1 VSKVPK
7 IAPQP
12 EDFVFSGGTGRSG
25 TTIVGKLLGRHS
37 SIRAS
42 KPLEIKFLAANG
54 GLLDLTYGRRDF
66 IEMKKRKSL
75 AYRILSHWE
84 TFTRMEL
91 ERKFRERLL
100 NDWWDR
106 ESIEGKGPGLSSG
119 VTIEVRNSAL
129 DEFMKRRKKSPEEAA
144 RRFLEV
150 MVSKQFNNEGE
161 PIWIDTSPP
170 NIFNADRIVK
180 LLPKAKFIHMMR
192 DGRNTIASVL
202 KEHWGPQDP
211 LQAIHWWKNR
221 IISSHRALGKVPRES
236 VIEIQLEE
244 LAHFNR
250 ESEYERLLDFLG
262 LEDEPKIRNYF
273 ESEVDGER
281 VIAQKWRDEIKEPKF
296 EAKFYKIH
304 KELHDLGIRTALY
317 E

>member
-1 VSKVPK
+1 M
-7 IAPQP
+7 APLP

-42 KPLEIKFLAANG
+42 KPLEIKFLAGNG

-66 IEMKKRKSL
+66 IEMKKRKSF
-75 AYRILSHWE
+75 AYRFLSHSK

-100 NDWWDR
+100 NDWWNR
-106 ESIEGKGPGLSSG
+106 ESIAGKGPGLSTG
-119 VTIEVRNSAL
+119 VTIEVRDSAL
-129 DEFMKRRKKSPEEAA
+129 DEFMKTRKKNSEEAA
-144 RRFLEV
+144 RRFFEA
-150 MVSKQFNNEGE
+150 MVSEQFNNEGE

-170 NIFNADRIVK
+170 NIFNADRIVR
-180 LLPKAKFIHMMR
+180 LLPGAKFIHMMR

-250 ESEYERLLDFLG
+250 ESEYKRLLGFLG
-262 LEDEPKIRNYF
+262 LEDEPKIRKYF

-281 VIAQKWRDEIKEPKF
+281 VIAQKWREEIKEPKF
-296 EAKFYKIH
+296 EAKFRKVH